1 MAVCYNEIVTA
12 LGKPDREYPDNPFS
26 WRRAVTPASY
36 VYYVCGCR
44 FEKRSSG
51 SGYDQWKACPGHA
64 QCHKQ
69 ESLTPT

>member
-12 LGKPDREYPDNPFS
+12 LGEPDREYPDNQFN
-26 WRRAVTPASY
+26 WRPAVTPASY

-51 SGYDQWKACPGHA
+51 SGYEQWKACQGILNE
-64 QCHKQ
+64 HKVW
-69 ESLTPT
+69 